1 MTTHHTFK
9 VLLLSTALLL
19 TAPSSL
25 AANIPVL
32 NHNFES
38 DAIPPDP
45 GYTTRISGWVNSGLG
60 SWGAYSPNSPQGKG
74 KFNELTKSG
83 LVAYVNG
90 GGKFYQ
96 TSTAQLLT
104 NETYTLNFDVGFVN
118 NTAINFAARI
128 KANGLVVA
136 QLNST
141 AMNLIEGEWTNQTL
155 SFTTTNDMP
164 VGSPVVIEFAN
175 LSTEWDQVNLDNIS
189 FSTAGTA
196 TTLPGT
202 QLGAL
207 TLITQN
213 ATLLVPDQF
222 PNINVA
228 LRYLDDKQIKVGKTV
243 TIQVTDCDHHVYTE
257 SVEVAHPNGDAIHII
272 GDVESPESCAL
283 RFEDVSGFVAQN
295 GNRIG
300 LIDGFTITG
309 NASSDTSQ
317 LTKGVYAN
325 QSAYIHVGRHVVVT
339 EFTYGMMAYKSSTIA
354 ADYTAAIANVIEGY
368 LAHVNSHIT
377 ADYSKAERNGRFGYQ
392 ASQGSRIEANDAVS
406 TNNDMGGFAT
416 WNFSSMSA
424 VGATASQNGNWGF
437 RAVTMSF
444 IYGHDTQATGNN
456 DANYS
461 PQRHRFGNSNSY
473 IN

>member
-45 GYTTRISGWVNSGLG
+45 GWTTRISGWVNSGLG

-141 AMNLIEGEWTNQTL
+141 SMNLIEGEWTNHTL
-155 SFTTTNDMP
+155 SFTATNDMP

-189 FSTAGTA
+189 LSTTGTA
-196 TTLPGT
+196 TSLPE
-202 QLGAL
+202 LGVL
-207 TLITQN
+207 TLITQD

-243 TIQVTDCDHHVYTE
+243 TIQVTDCADQVYTE

-272 GDVESPESCAL
+272 GYTESPESCVSQ
-283 RFEDVSGFVAQN
+283 FEDVNGFVAQN

-300 LIDGFTITG
+300 LIDGFHILG
-309 NASSDTSQ
+309 NATQEKRSH
-317 LTKGVYAN
+317 GVYAHHAAQIIIGKN
-325 QSAYIHVGRHVVVT
+325 VSV
-339 EFTYGMMAYKSSTIA
+339 ESFYGGIVSSHNSTIY
-354 ADYTAAIANVIEGY
+354 ADNTSSNNNLGFGYYSHASSSIQAN
-368 LAHVNSHIT
+368 
-377 ADYSKAERNGRFGYQ
+377 YSKARENKHGFMAEFNSFLVARHSSADNNTHMGYYSAKGSLVDANSAYASLNGRDGV
-392 ASQGSRIEANDAVS
+392 AAWGL
-406 TNNDMGGFAT
+406 
-416 WNFSSMSA
+416 SSIS
-424 VGATASQNGNWGF
+424 VRETRS
-437 RAVTMSF
+437 V
-444 IYGHDTQATGNN
+444 D
-456 DANYS
+456 
-461 PQRHRFGNSNSY
+461 NSNKNYAVYDQSY
-473 IN
+473 MIP